1 MLKGK
6 KIGIIGVG
14 NIGSAIIRGILGTA
28 GRIPPKNIIVND
40 IDKKKSRAISRELSV
55 ISVADNIE
63 LGRQA
68 GIIILAAKPHDIE
81 EILKDIADL
90 QPGKLIICIAAGIKT
105 SYIEKMLPGQVA
117 VVRAMPNMPAL
128 IGEGMTA
135 ISAGR
140 FAGEEE
146 LQLTE
151 AIFSAMGETVRIS
164 EDLMDTATAVSG
176 SGPAY
181 FFLMMEAL
189 IEAGIAGGL
198 SPQVAHRLV
207 IQTAYGAAKMTKE
220 SEKELFLLR
229 EEVTSPGGTTEAG
242 VAILEKKRFKDILT
256 EAVAAGAARSKK
268 LSRK

>member
-14 NIGSAIIRGILGTA
+14 NIGSAIIRGILGTK
-28 GRIPPKNIIVND
+28 GKISPKNIIVND
-40 IDKKKSRAISRELSV
+40 IDKKKSRAVSHELSV
-55 ISVADNIE
+55 ISVADNVE

-68 GIIILAAKPHDIE
+68 DIIILATKPYDIE
-81 EILKDIADL
+81 GILKDIADL
-90 QPGKLIICIAAGIKT
+90 QSGKLIISVAAGIKT
-105 SYIEKMLPGQVA
+105 SYIEKMLPIA
-117 VVRAMPNMPAL
+117 VVRAMPNMPVL
-128 IGEGMTA
+128 IGEGITA

-140 FAGEEE
+140 FAREEE

-151 AIFSAMGETVRIS
+151 AIFSAMGKTVRIS
-164 EDLMDTATAVSG
+164 EDLMDITTAVSG

-198 SPQVAHRLV
+198 SPQVAHQLV
-207 IQTAYGAAKMTKE
+207 TQTAYGAVSMAKE
-220 SEKELFLLR
+220 RDAELFLLR
-229 EEVTSPGGTTEAG
+229 KKVTSPGGTTEAG
-242 VAILEKKRFKDILT
+242 VAVLEKKRFKDTLL
-256 EAVAAGAARSKK
+256 EAVAAGAARAKE